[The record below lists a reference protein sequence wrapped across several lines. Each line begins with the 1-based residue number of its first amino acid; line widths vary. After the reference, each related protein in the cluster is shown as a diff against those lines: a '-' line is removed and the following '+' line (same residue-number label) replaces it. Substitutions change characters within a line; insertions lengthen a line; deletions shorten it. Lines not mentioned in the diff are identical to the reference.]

1 MKPGEIIG
9 LVIFAIILIGY
20 IVYQVGIGHHVR

>member
-20 IVYQVGIGHHVR
+20 IVYQTGIGYHVK

>member
-9 LVIFAIILIGY
+9 LVIFAIILVAFI
-20 IVYQVGIGHHVR
+20 IYQHGPVVR